1 MMKSVNYMFGLLGVA
16 MAAAAAEPADINN
29 VAPAEAARV
38 ADYRAQARQGSAQAQ
53 WQLAECYRQGLG
65 VTPDA
70 AKAFALYQQSAR
82 QGYIP
87 AMHAVA
93 VCYTLGVGTEPQ
105 PAAALPLLEQC
116 AKQGYLKS
124 VHALCKTYTEGIA
137 GVVAPD
143 YPRAL
148 ELAMQGV
155 AVGNKECLQ
164 GAGILLLVPD
174 YGFNRVEEG
183 MDLLRQAVQQGDG
196 LSAYQLAVVY
206 LGGEFGVTKDYEQA
220 VSWLKRGVELGN
232 ADSAY
237 LLGGCYLEG
246 VGVAPDAAQ
255 AIPLLQQAAEQALQP
270 FNRAAALHALALCY
284 YFGRGVEPSLPKAE
298 AYARAAAALGHEG
311 AAAMLRDLQDGS
323 APPPGH

>member
-1 MMKSVNYMFGLLGVA
+1 MMKRVNCMLGMMGLA
-16 MAAAAAEPADINN
+16 MAAVAAELPDVNN
-29 VAPAEAARV
+29 VPSAEAVGV
-38 ADYRAQARQGSAQAQ
+38 ADYCAQARQGSAQAQ

-65 VTPDA
+65 VAPDA
-70 AKAFALYQQSAR
+70 AKAFELYQQAAR

-93 VCYTLGVGTEPQ
+93 TCYALGVGTEPQ
-105 PAAALPLLEQC
+105 PAASLPLLEQC
-116 AKQGYLKS
+116 VKQGYLKS
-124 VHALCKTYTEGIA
+124 VHALCKVYMEGIA

-164 GAGILLLVPD
+164 GAGVLLLVPE

-183 MDLLRQAVQQGDG
+183 MALLRQAVQQGDG
-196 LSAYQLAVVY
+196 LSAYQLGVVY
-206 LGGEFGVTKDYEQA
+206 FGGEFGVTQDYALA

-246 VGVAPDAAQ
+246 LGVPPDSAK
-255 AIPLLQQAAEQALQP
+255 AIPLLMQAAEQALQP
-270 FNRAAALHALALCY
+270 SNRAAALHALALCY
-284 YFGRGVEPSLPKAE
+284 YFGRGVEPSLQKVE
-298 AYARAAAALGHEG
+298 EYARAAAALGHEG
-311 AAAMLRDLQDGS
+311 AAGMLRDLEEGT
-323 APPPGH
+323 APPITH